1 MFPVKPLLRNI
12 LYLTALS
19 VIILFAG
26 YFLLQNPDPN
36 IPLADLVILTV
47 VFLLISITSIVIFQR
62 GQSREPQSQTLHT
75 LVSMS
80 VKLLLEMVL
89 ALLWFFVAKKTSSGS
104 VFMFFILYL
113 SFSLFSVLIILKTLK
128 NKSL

>member
-1 MFPVKPLLRNI
+1 MFPLKPLPRNI

-19 VIILFAG
+19 LIILFAG
-26 YFLLQNPDPN
+26 NFLLRYSGPDSS
-36 IPLADLVILTV
+36 LSDLVILTI
-47 VFLLISITSIVIFQR
+47 VFLLISISSIAIFQR

-80 VKLLLEMVL
+80 VKLLFEMVL
-89 ALLWFFVAKKTSSGS
+89 ALLWFLIAKKTSSGS